1 MDRLHDVCGVGHAL
15 VDIQY
20 TLSAEY
26 LAELGVEK
34 GIMTLIDTER
44 RQVLFQALE
53 GKEPIARASG
63 GSAANTMIAVARF
76 GGRAHYACQLGGDEW
91 GDFYEKDLEKAG
103 VTSNPSN
110 RLPGKTGQCLVL
122 ITPDADRT
130 LNTFLG
136 ASSNMGPQQ
145 VQEEIIANSQFVY
158 LEGYL
163 LSSEQGFDACC
174 LAQKLARRHGTAISL
189 TLSDPSMA
197 TAFKDRFLRLLESGV
212 DLLFCNEEEALA
224 LTGEEG
230 SEAACQALGERAA
243 SACITRG
250 SEGALVH
257 AGGRRSHIPA
267 LRVEAVDTTGA
278 GDSFAGGVLFGI
290 THGFDLETAAK
301 LGSYAAAQVV
311 SRYGPRLERPLA
323 GQIDLILD
331 HFSR

>member
-1 MDRLHDVCGVGHAL
+1 MDRRQDVCGVGHAI
-15 VDIQY
+15 VDVQY
-20 TLSAEY
+20 TVSAEY

-44 RQVLFQALE
+44 RQVLLRALE

-76 GGRAHYACQLGGDEW
+76 GGRAHYACQLGRDEW

-130 LNTFLG
+130 LNTYLG

-145 VQEEIIANSQFVY
+145 LQEDIIANSQYVY

-163 LSSEQGFDACC
+163 LSSERGFDACR

-189 TLSDPSMA
+189 TLSDPFMA
-197 TAFKDRFLRLLESGV
+197 ASFEDRFLRLLEAGV

-230 SEAACQALGERAA
+230 PEAACSALGERVP
-243 SACITRG
+243 SACVTCG
-250 SEGALVH
+250 PKGAIVH

-267 LRVEAVDTTGA
+267 VQVEAVDTTGA
-278 GDSFAGGVLFGI
+278 GDSFAGGVLFGV
-290 THGFDLETAAK
+290 THGFDLETSAK

-311 SRYGPRLERPLA
+311 SRFGPRLERPLA
-323 GQIDLILD
+323 DQIDLILD
-331 HFSR
+331 HFS